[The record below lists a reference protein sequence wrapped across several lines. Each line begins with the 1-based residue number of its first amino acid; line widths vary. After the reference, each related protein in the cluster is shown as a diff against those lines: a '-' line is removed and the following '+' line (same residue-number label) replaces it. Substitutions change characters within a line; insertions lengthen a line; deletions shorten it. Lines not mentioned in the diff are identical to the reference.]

1 MKLIF
6 NSEISEFISNYHD
19 TCPKR
24 KGLVKCILAFSLNT
38 FIQIWNIRKMIV
50 TRIVLAQIT
59 IGVG

>member
-6 NSEISEFISNYHD
+6 NSEISEFIS
-19 TCPKR
+19 CPKR
-24 KGLVKCILAFSLNT
+24 KGLVKCILIFSLNT

>member
-6 NSEISEFISNYHD
+6 NSEISEFISN
-19 TCPKR
+19 CPKR
-24 KGLVKCILAFSLNT
+24 KGLVKCILIFSLNT